1 MFRKPR
7 DAPKQAALAAAP
19 WIALALM
26 FLMWP
31 SRKRLVGGEPTEVQQ
46 IGSGR
51 GRAARGPMQIP
62 MRGWRDILRRAWT
75 NFNADQIMTRAGAVT
90 FFGLLALFPGVTVF
104 VSLYGLFADVHD
116 AQKQILALAAI
127 APHPA
132 VVFLGEQMI
141 RISVQHP
148 SQLSL
153 AFAFGL
159 VISIWSANSGMLAL
173 INALN
178 AAYGEQERRSW
189 LRLTVHALIFTVGAL
204 IFVVFGVG
212 AVVAFP
218 LLLPWVRRAAAW
230 FDVLRWPALVVLTA
244 VALSVVYR
252 YGPCRPHGRWR
263 WTSVGGAV
271 SSILWVGAS
280 VALSWW
286 ISSLGHYDRIY
297 GPFAAVA
304 GAMVWMW
311 ISTTIVLFGAE
322 LNAAI
327 EHQTT
332 GIVTTGPYTRRA
344 RAA

>member
-1 MFRKPR
+1 MSRKPR
-7 DAPKQAALAAAP
+7 LAERGAPKPAALTAAP

-26 FLMWP
+26 ALMWP
-31 SRKRLVGGEPTEVQQ
+31 SRDGLARSGDARIEQ
-46 IGSGR
+46 IGPGR

-62 MRGWRDILRRAWT
+62 LRGWRDILWRTWV
-75 NFNADQIMTRAGAVT
+75 NFNTDQIMTRAGAVT

-141 RISVQHP
+141 RISAQHP

-153 AFAFGL
+153 AFALGL
-159 VISIWSANSGMLAL
+159 ALSIWSANSGMLAL
-173 INALN
+173 ISALN
-178 AAYGEQERRSW
+178 AAYGEQEKRSW

-230 FDVLRWPALVVLTA
+230 FDVLRWPALVLLTA
-244 VALSVVYR
+244 VGLSVVYR

-271 SSILWVGAS
+271 SSALWVAAS
-280 VALSWW
+280 VCLSWW
-286 ISSLGHYDRIY
+286 ISSLSHYDRIY

-311 ISTTIVLFGAE
+311 VSATIVLLGAE

-327 EHQTT
+327 ERQTSAD
-332 GIVTTGPYTRRA
+332 GRA
-344 RAA
+344 

>member
-1 MFRKPR
+1 M
-7 DAPKQAALAAAP
+7 A
-19 WIALALM
+19 
-26 FLMWP
+26 LMWP
-31 SRKRLVGGEPTEVQQ
+31 SPEGSAEGEAAKVRR
-46 IGSGR
+46 IGPGR

-62 MRGWRDILRRAWT
+62 LRGWRDILGRTWV
-75 NFNADQIMTRAGAVT
+75 NFNTDQIMTRAGAVT
-90 FFGLLALFPGVTVF
+90 FFALLALFPGVTVF
-104 VSLYGLFADVHD
+104 VSLYGLFADVHE
-116 AQKQILALAAI
+116 AQRQILGLAAI

-153 AFAFGL
+153 AFGLGL
-159 VISIWSANSGMLAL
+159 VLSIWSANSGMLAL

-178 AAYGEQERRSW
+178 AAYGEQEKRSW
-189 LRLTVHALIFTVGAL
+189 PRLTLHALVFTVGAL

-218 LLLPWVRRAAAW
+218 LLLPWVRHAAAW
-230 FDVLRWPALVVLTA
+230 FDVLRWPTLVLLTA

-263 WTSVGGAV
+263 WTSVGGTV
-271 SSILWVGAS
+271 SSVLWVAAS
-280 VALSWW
+280 VCLSWW

-332 GIVTTGPYTRRA
+332 GIVTTPPPTRRA